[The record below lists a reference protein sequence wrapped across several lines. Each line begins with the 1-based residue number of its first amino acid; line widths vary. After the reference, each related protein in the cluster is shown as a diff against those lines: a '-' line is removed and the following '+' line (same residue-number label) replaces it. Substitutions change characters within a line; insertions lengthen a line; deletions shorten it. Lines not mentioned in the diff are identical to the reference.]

1 MCSSGSDK
9 SGNLHPLLSKFNCKL
24 SFFFFENPQKLVAS
38 ALGVPA
44 NRIVV
49 RTKRMGKGDVKIAS
63 MPLATLRRHT
73 P

>member
-1 MCSSGSDK
+1 MCSLESDK
-9 SGNLHPLLSKFNCKL
+9 SGTIVEVQLQVIIL
-24 SFFFFENPQKLVAS
+24 FFENPQKLVAS